1 MRYLLEGTRGVY
13 VVPAAGTV
21 SINGAQMGT
30 GDGAAIAR
38 EPTLEFEALEDA
50 ELVAV
55 EVL

>member
-1 MRYLLEGTRGVY
+1 
-13 VVPAAGTV
+13 
-21 SINGAQMGT
+21 MGT